1 MHAFISLFW
10 FTVCVSVCVPSQAHL
25 HTCVWRSEDKLR
37 SWFSLPTMCVLGNK
51 LSHQVQWQAPLPVS
65 HLAGCLVM
73 FVCVYD
79 VCRKCRHASV
89 SEYTCGGPRT
99 TFGNQLSLSVMDSG
113 DWAQVLRLVWQALLP
128 AKPPHSPP
136 LPTAVFLRQGLSLA
150 WNLQHSLGC
159 LASKLQESAK
169 LLPP

>member
-25 HTCVWRSEDKLR
+25 HTCVLRSEDKLR

-51 LSHQVQWQAPLPVS
+51 LSHQFQWQAPLPVS

-99 TFGNQLSLSVMDSG
+99 TFGNQLSPWWIPETELKSSDLCGKHFYLLS
-113 DWAQVLRLVWQALLP
+113 RLA
-128 AKPPHSPP
+128 APHSPP
-136 LPTAVFLRQGLSLA
+136 QSFCDRVSPWPGTCSMA
-150 WNLQHSLGC
+150 
-159 LASKLQESAK
+159 
-169 LLPP
+169 